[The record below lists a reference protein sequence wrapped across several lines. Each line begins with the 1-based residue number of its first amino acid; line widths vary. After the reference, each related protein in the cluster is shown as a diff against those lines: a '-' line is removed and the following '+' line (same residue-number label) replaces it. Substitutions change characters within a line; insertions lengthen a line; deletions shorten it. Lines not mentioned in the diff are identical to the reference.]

1 MLDAYFGELR
11 QGEVLRILLPR
22 TPVNKDKRKGR
33 GKLRGR
39 ANREQ
44 ALV

>member
-1 MLDAYFGELR
+1 VEAVREEDSGS
-11 QGEVLRILLPR
+11 I
-22 TPVNKDKRKGR
+22 T
-33 GKLRGR
+33 LRGR